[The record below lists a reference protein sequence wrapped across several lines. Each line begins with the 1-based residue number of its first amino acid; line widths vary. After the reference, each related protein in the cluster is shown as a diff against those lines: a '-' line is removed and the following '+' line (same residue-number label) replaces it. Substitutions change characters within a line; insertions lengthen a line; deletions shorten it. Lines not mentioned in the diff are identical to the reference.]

1 MKKFNKDILS
11 RTLSREFEIGAPQ
24 LQLWDSVYNKDG
36 EELVVIEIT
45 LHHGVN
51 YEAPTWSYRAVPAEG
66 IEIWEGGY
74 VHAPY
79 RVFIRGDEIG
89 RNIFTSEMIAER
101 DVVA

>member
-1 MKKFNKDILS
+1 MGKFNKDILS

-24 LQLWDSVYNKDG
+24 LQLWDTVYNKEG
-36 EELVVIEIT
+36 EELTVIEVA

-51 YEAPTWSYRAVPAEG
+51 YKAPTWSYRAAPTDG

-79 RVFIRGDEIG
+79 VVFIRGDEIG
-89 RNIFTSEMIAER
+89 RIIFTPEMLEQQ
-101 DVVA
+101 VVA